1 MKFQE
6 WPPPLNADMQT
17 HHKAA
22 AMHAFII
29 FERAALTGYIEAAIN
44 RNVFL

>member
-22 AMHAFII
+22 AIHAFII
-29 FERAALTGYIEAAIN
+29 FERAALAGCIEVAIS
-44 RNVFL
+44 RNAFL